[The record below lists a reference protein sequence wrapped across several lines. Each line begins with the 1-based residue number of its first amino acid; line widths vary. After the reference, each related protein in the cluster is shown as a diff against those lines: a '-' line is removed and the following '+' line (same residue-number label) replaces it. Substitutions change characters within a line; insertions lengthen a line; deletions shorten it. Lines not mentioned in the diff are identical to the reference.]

1 MRVCLRL
8 SILLAGLSLAI
19 PVCAENTDSR
29 DLAEIHDKI
38 QHVGGDVR
46 ELEAE
51 KSRLLDQLQKLERQY
66 GEAANA
72 LRTIRVE
79 IKAHEQS
86 LQEIRTKLADTQRDL
101 RSQEKGLAGLIRA
114 VYAMGG
120 DSKGLQVVLNQRDP
134 ALSGRMRVYS
144 DYIGKARL
152 RKLHAIEE
160 DSRILGQLEARND
173 TESQLLRVSLEKKQE
188 EAESMRTLKVQREQL
203 LASLEKEHA
212 EKRHLLDRLIGDEKK
227 LQALVASLQKTD
239 DNAERVAPPAPEPP
253 APSPLKQPGK
263 PPEQIRSVKE
273 PEAGRQPFPEL
284 QGRLPW
290 PVQGA
295 VVEHFGSRRYETTW
309 DGVVISAPEGA
320 EIRAITAGRV
330 VYADWLRGYG
340 LMIIIDHGHGYLSL
354 YAFNQSLHKSV
365 GDHVKSGEVL
375 ASVGRSG
382 GRSQAALYFG
392 IRKQGR
398 PVDPAQWCRKPAK
411 G

>member
-1 MRVCLRL
+1 MRIYLRL
-8 SILLAGLSLAI
+8 CILLAGLGPVI
-19 PVCAENTDSR
+19 PVCAENADNR
-29 DLAEIHDKI
+29 DLARIQGKI
-38 QHVGGDVR
+38 QNVGEDVR

-51 KSRLLDQLQKLERQY
+51 KGRLLDQLQKLERQY
-66 GEAANA
+66 GEAADA
-72 LRTIRVE
+72 LRSIRLE

-86 LQEIRTKLADTQRDL
+86 LQEIRTKLADTQKNL
-101 RSQEKGLAGLIRA
+101 RNQEKGLAGLIRA
-114 VYAMGG
+114 IYAMGG
-120 DSKGLQVVLNQRDP
+120 DGKGLQVVLNQRDP

-152 RKLHAIEE
+152 QKLQAITE
-160 DSRILGQLEARND
+160 DSRTLRQLEARKD
-173 TESQLLRVSLEKKQE
+173 TESQLLQASLEKKQQE
-188 EAESMRTLKVQREQL
+188 TESMLALKAQREQV
-203 LASLEKEHA
+203 LASLDKEHA
-212 EKRHLLDRLIGDEKK
+212 EKQHLLARLIGDEKK

-239 DNAERVAPPAPEPP
+239 DNAERVSPPAPEPP
-253 APSPLKQPGK
+253 APSPLKK
-263 PPEQIRSVKE
+263 PEMPREQIRSAKE
-273 PEAGRQPFPEL
+273 PDAARQPFSEL

-295 VVEHFGSRRYETTW
+295 ILERFGSRRYETAW

-320 EIRAITAGRV
+320 DIRAITAGRV
-330 VYADWLRGYG
+330 VFADWLRGYG

-365 GDHVKSGEVL
+365 GDQVKSGDIL

-382 GRSQAALYFG
+382 GRSQASLYFG

-398 PVDPAQWCRKPAK
+398 PVDPALWCRNPAK